1 MTDPPHTQ
9 PPGGPPGQ
17 YGAPFGAPPFPNHYG
32 QSGYYGQQGYQPT
45 PSKAMAGW
53 ALGLSI
59 FNCLGVGALIAI
71 GLGIAVLVKGQ
82 RDGRNHGAGMAI
94 AALIISALWI
104 VGLVVFLVL
113 AFLGKI
119 EIDDSD
125 RDQAGRITHEQ
136 EISLSSL
143 REGDCLAEEEFDM
156 SSDEGEDIYEVTAAP
171 CSGAHSLEA
180 YVSFDLD
187 DGDYPGD
194 DEVVRLANIGCINRF
209 GDFVGVP
216 PARSRL
222 VVTFIYPQ
230 SSSWR
235 IQDDREVLCFVGEAD
250 GSTVGTL
257 EGSKR

>member
-1 MTDPPHTQ
+1 MTVPPITP
-9 PPGGPPGQ
+9 PPGEPSRP
-17 YGAPFGAPPFPNHYG
+17 YGAPFGATPYG
-32 QSGYYGQQGYQPT
+32 NYYGQPGYQP
-45 PSKAMAGW
+45 PASKAMAGW

-59 FNCLGVGALIAI
+59 LNCVGVGALVAI

-82 RDGRNHGAGMAI
+82 RDGRNHGTGMAI

-104 VGLVVFLVL
+104 VGFVVFVVL
-113 AFLGKI
+113 AVMGKI
-119 EIDDSD
+119 EIDDSE
-125 RDQAGRITHEQ
+125 RDPAGRITHEQ
-136 EISLSSL
+136 DISLFSL
-143 REGDCLAEEEFDM
+143 RVGDCLAEEEFEAM
-156 SSDEGEDIYEVTAAP
+156 SSDEGEGIYEVTAAP
-171 CSGAHSLEA
+171 CTQPHSLEA
-180 YVSFDLD
+180 YESFELD
-187 DGDYPGD
+187 DGDFPGD
-194 DEVVRLANIGCINRF
+194 DEVARLANIGCIDRF

-250 GSTVGTL
+250 GSTTGTL